1 MKITDNL
8 VLLVNARLQ
17 DLKFE
22 IDTVGYLQNIEEDVE
37 LSRDFAEVDP
47 NIPLREVYPL
57 EYDPD
62 DNELEIPYEVR
73 TMFAIKNILKDMGQ
87 SDSKGIIQMVANRS
101 GKELNNLE
109 DLVKL
114 YESVE
119 YNIKNVLQTDMVKN
133 YLIEKGLDEQSQIN
147 IDFVKDDVLQSVIE
161 TLGINSEELE

>member
-1 MKITDNL
+1 MKITDQL

-22 IDTVGYLQNIEEDVE
+22 IDTVGYLQNIEEDTE

-47 NIPLREVYPL
+47 STPLREVYPL

-62 DNELEIPYEVR
+62 GNEIEIPYEVR
-73 TMFAIKNILKDMGQ
+73 TMFAIKNILRDMGQ
-87 SDSKGIIQMVANRS
+87 FDSQGIIQMVANRS
-101 GKELNNLE
+101 GKELNSLE

-114 YESVE
+114 YEDTE

-133 YLIEKGLDEQSQIN
+133 FLVEKGLESYS
-147 IDFVKDDVLQSVIE
+147 VKDIDEVKDNVLESVME
-161 TLGINSEELE
+161 TLGINSEELK